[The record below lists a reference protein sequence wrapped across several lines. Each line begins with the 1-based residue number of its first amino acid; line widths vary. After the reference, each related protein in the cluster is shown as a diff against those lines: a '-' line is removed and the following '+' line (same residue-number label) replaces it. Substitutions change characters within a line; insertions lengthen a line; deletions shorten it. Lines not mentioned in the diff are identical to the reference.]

1 MGDPGRWHRPPHPPN
16 DSLLRKLVA
25 DITAAREEMA
35 VLRCCRPLPAGD
47 LLRDLYAAQ
56 VLRKAARDRL
66 RSRRH
71 GSALAAKDKAIWAA
85 LQMPLEATAAV
96 AASWR

>member
-1 MGDPGRWHRPPHPPN
+1 MLPPPPRGG
-16 DSLLRKLVA
+16 SVA
-25 DITAAREEMA
+25 
-35 VLRCCRPLPAGD
+35 G
-47 LLRDLYAAQ
+47 LYAAP

-71 GSALAAKDKAIWAA
+71 GSALAAKHKAIWAA
-85 LQMPLEATAAV
+85 LQMPLEATAAA